1 MFSITMEND
10 GHDKERILTS
20 LACKF
25 PDKVFTEMDQVGTQ
39 EYTCTRKLFIVLGKV
54 KKLFSKLFII
64 ARVAINV
71 EKPSTV

>member
-1 MFSITMEND
+1 MLSITMEND
-10 GHDKERILTS
+10 GYDKERILTS

-54 KKLFSKLFII
+54 KNYLANFLLLL
-64 ARVAINV
+64 
-71 EKPSTV
+71 E